1 MHWNRLA
8 LAVLVTLA
16 FGCQTVGVSRR
27 PGGFAEVKPT
37 IAHEMI
43 LDSQQ
48 VVVIDL
54 RPVEEYWGALGHIA
68 GALTVPLQSIEKRLP
83 ELLPYRDTTILVYG
97 DTDEESIRGAR
108 ILAAAGLENVVR
120 IKGGIRRWIGHG
132 YPTVTVE

>member
-1 MHWNRLA
+1 MRRHPFVLTI
-8 LAVLVTLA
+8 LVTLA
-16 FGCQTVGVSRR
+16 LGCQTVGVSRR

-48 VVVIDL
+48 VVVIDF

-68 GALTVPLQSIEKRLP
+68 GALTVPLENIEKRLP

-120 IKGGIRRWIGHG
+120 IEGGIRNWIGKG

>member
-1 MHWNRLA
+1 MRLKRLA
-8 LAVLVTLA
+8 FTVLVTVA
-16 FGCQTVGVSRR
+16 VGCQTVGVSRR

-48 VVVIDL
+48 VVVIDF

-68 GALTVPLQSIEKRLP
+68 GALPVPLENIEKRLP

-120 IKGGIRRWIGHG
+120 IEGGIRNWISQG